1 MREFFGFGGY
11 QREPEGYLSWQHLLF
26 VTTLMVIMV
35 ALAAFLRADQWQI
48 FTGVGGVYGRDPR
61 RDPGA
66 VRFGRI
72 GYEEMRRLI
81 ETSATPAKKAGLW
94 SSRWHI
100 TNMEGRIETGHMLRS
115 VTDVHTRFTG
125 AWGWAL
131 NGGVAEPYFTYQ
143 NYGFRHNITGKQIP
157 GMNALL
163 GSFLKAREQ
172 LIRDLD
178 ELVK

>member
-1 MREFFGFGGY
+1 MGASVSTDFRSLKAKIRHME
-11 QREPEGYLSWQHLLF
+11 RVL
-26 VTTLMVIMV
+26 T
-35 ALAAFLRADQWQI
+35 
-48 FTGVGGVYGRDPR
+48 TGVDKIVADATKV
-61 RDPGA
+61 GA
-66 VRFGRI
+66 D
-72 GYEEMRRLI
+72 EMRRII

-143 NYGFRHNITGKQIP
+143 NYGFRHNVTGKQIP